1 METASGRV
9 LEARRQGREARRA
22 PRHYAPF
29 PCPDTRVCGVK
40 REQRGCFT
48 ARGHKPLR
56 ICSWP
61 LRTQRPEPGFDCS
74 VAERACQMFGTGT
87 GRAAKRHRRFPA
99 GALPGKP
106 TPPRPRAELTP
117 CARRSRAQSEAETRG
132 APWNCHRWGEPRISR
147 GAGAGQQVPNPG
159 SGGPAGQPQGRCQGG
174 FLGEVASELNSAE
187 WLSYRKKEP
196 VRKPAAQSPF
206 REDPSDVRPGQ
217 SRVTGTAR
225 GRSSGHL

>member
-48 ARGHKPLR
+48 ACGHKPLR
-56 ICSWP
+56 ICSRP

-74 VAERACQMFGTGT
+74 VAERARQMFGTGT
-87 GRAAKRHRRFPA
+87 GREAKRHRRFPA

-147 GAGAGQQVPNPG
+147 GAGGGAANTEPGERRAGRAAPG
-159 SGGPAGQPQGRCQGG
+159 KMPGRLPGGGGVRAEICRMAQLQEEGAG
-174 FLGEVASELNSAE
+174 EKASSTKSL
-187 WLSYRKKEP
+187 P
-196 VRKPAAQSPF
+196 
-206 REDPSDVRPGQ
+206 
-217 SRVTGTAR
+217 
-225 GRSSGHL
+225 